1 MNPSNVKTKHT
12 KTSNRASVLLTPIL
26 LAMALPC
33 AASSILYDSTAGG
46 TSLGD
51 SNNVFNGI
59 WGDAITGTAYQGSS
73 DALLGQISFGLAIQS
88 EAYTGGT
95 FTLSIYEFSGTDP
108 ADGQS
113 PVYTQD
119 FTAALQTDTTTM
131 FPVTLNTPYEITANQ
146 MFGIALIHSA
156 TGQESWVKW
165 SQATAQDTASPLSLS
180 EFGFYTTDS
189 GATFGAFGVS
199 NGYAV
204 TLSTADISAVP
215 EASTSL
221 GLLALGAG
229 GLLTRRRFTLK
240 A

>member
-1 MNPSNVKTKHT
+1 MKTKHT
-12 KTSNRASVLLTPIL
+12 KTGNTASVLLTPIL

-51 SNNVFNGI
+51 YNNVLNGI
-59 WGDAITGTAYQGSS
+59 WGDAIYGTTYQGSS
-73 DALLGQISFGLAIQS
+73 DALLGQISFGLAIQNLD
-88 EAYTGGT
+88 YTGGT
-95 FTLSIYEFSGTDP
+95 LTLSIYEFSGTDP

-113 PVYTQD
+113 PVYTQE
-119 FTAALQTDTTTM
+119 FTAALPKNTTSM
-131 FPVTLNTPYEITANQ
+131 FPVTLDTPYEITANQ
-146 MFGIALIHSA
+146 KFGIALSHSA
-156 TGQESWVKW
+156 TGQQSWVRW
-165 SQATAQDTASPLSLS
+165 SSATAKDTASPLSLQTQA
-180 EFGFYTTDS
+180 FYSTDS
-189 GATFGAFGVS
+189 GATFGSWNNGFG
-199 NGYAV
+199 NLI

-215 EASTSL
+215 ETSTSL